1 MKSQHQV
8 VLSLGSNQGQRLETI
23 IQCIDVLHLEVGTV
37 LKISPVYESPAW
49 GFESTPFYNCALVLH
64 TTASPSQVLNKILK
78 IEKRLGRVRTATVG
92 YAARS
97 IDIDIIAYD
106 EIVLDTEKLQLPHTL
121 MQDRNFVLL
130 PFRDLQLNWIHPIF
144 KKSILELIVETID
157 NSICQAV
164 ATIPAPLSSIP
175 LEKFN

>member
-64 TTASPSQVLNKILK
+64 TNASPTQVLNKILK
-78 IEKRLGRVRTATVG
+78 IEN
-92 YAARS
+92 
-97 IDIDIIAYD
+97 I
-106 EIVLDTEKLQLPHTL
+106 
-121 MQDRNFVLL
+121 
-130 PFRDLQLNWIHPIF
+130 RDVVDYI
-144 KKSILELIVETID
+144 
-157 NSICQAV
+157 NSHV
-164 ATIPAPLSSIP
+164 TPAPYVEL
-175 LEKFN
+175 